1 MDATTQKIDKTNI
14 SSYSKSAK
22 DITVLSGKKIL
33 AFPSTLGSTVKDS
46 EGNDY
51 NYVIIRINTV
61 STGSKLKEDKEVGDV
76 LVASGAVQTG
86 AAFDVGK
93 LGTSASA
100 IGIGTKNQADK
111 DLISRYGT
119 AATAENKVGWTK
131 KVGLSKLDRVIVLPM
146 PESHKVSTSIGYD
159 ENVDQGDISNITD
172 AINAVATG
180 NISSYLGK
188 AASSIAASIFSG
200 IAEKGRSMAGASPGQ
215 GAAGTETKI
224 QAMAKVAVNPKKEV
238 LFKDLGFRS
247 FEFSYMLSPKNAME
261 SSTIQE
267 IIRTLRYYALP
278 ELNPNK
284 LFYTFPAE
292 FEIALM
298 KGGSEN
304 PALPKIAT
312 CILKDVGVQYS
323 GGSTWASFPD
333 GLPPMVSLTL
343 SFMELEIIDRGR
355 VWNKDS
361 IITSGY

>member
-1 MDATTQKIDKTNI
+1 MDATTQNIDKSHM
-14 SSYSKSAK
+14 SSYTKSAK
-22 DITVLSGKKIL
+22 DITALSGKKIL

-46 EGNDY
+46 EGNDF

-61 STGSKLKEDKEVGDV
+61 TTGSKLKEDKEVGDV

-86 AAFDVGK
+86 AAFDIGK
-93 LGTSASA
+93 
-100 IGIGTKNQADK
+100 IGNTFGTKNQADK

-119 AATAENKVGWTK
+119 AASAENKTGWTK

-146 PESHKVSTSIGYD
+146 PEAHTVRTSIGYD
-159 ENVDQGDISNITD
+159 ENVDQGELSDITD
-172 AINAVATG
+172 FV
-180 NISSYLGK
+180 SSIGSSAGASAYLGK
-188 AASSIAASIFSG
+188 AASAIAASVLSG
-200 IAEKGRSMAGASPGQ
+200 IIDKAKSVGGGGPGQ
-215 GAAGTETKI
+215 GADAMQTKLL
-224 QAMAKVAVNPKKEV
+224 AMAKVATNPKKEV
-238 LFKDLGFRS
+238 LFKDIGFRS
-247 FEFSYMLSPKNAME
+247 FEFSYVLSPKNVLE
-261 SSTIQE
+261 STTIQE

-323 GGSTWASFPD
+323 GGNTWVSFPD
-333 GLPPMVSLTL
+333 GLPPMVTLTL
-343 SFMELEIIDRGR
+343 SFMEIEIIDRGR

-361 IITSGY
+361 VITSGY